1 MEQQMEGLDLTQ
13 RDYQDA
19 ARLGAP
25 FKIVDGDVSPFRLK
39 VAKRIEATLMIFVGV
54 SPFREPWVSRRFFLS
69 TDRRMSARWR
79 VGLRNFA
86 VRVVAWCLLG
96 PQR

>member
-54 SPFREPWVSRRFFLS
+54 SSFREPWVSRRFFLS

-79 VGLRNFA
+79 VGLQNFA